1 VSKKAKVEGVAL
13 AILLLLAGTIWT
25 YSHFQPLHQSVSAAT
40 AVAEFKALGVEN
52 AQIHWDRVAEAR
64 STEYVTVGRDIFTGG
79 FPPAPPPPVHAS
91 TPGDSDYSP
100 PPPPPPPPP
109 PQLPLKYFGYG
120 DVETGSGHRAFLTDG
135 DSVYIVAEG
144 DIILGHY
151 RVVKITRTSLE
162 FEEIGTA
169 RHAVK
174 AIEDRGPSF

>member
-1 VSKKAKVEGVAL
+1 MNKKVKVESAVL
-13 AILLLLAGTIWT
+13 AILLLCAGTIWA
-25 YSHFQPLHQSVSAAT
+25 YSHFQPLHQPASAAR

-64 STEYVTVGRDIFTGG
+64 NTQYVTVGRDIFTEGM
-79 FPPAPPPPVHAS
+79 
-91 TPGDSDYSP
+91 P

-120 DVETGSGHRAFLTDG
+120 GVETGSGRRAFLTDG
-135 DSVYIVAEG
+135 NSVYIVAEG
-144 DIILGHY
+144 DILLGHY
-151 RVVKITRTSLE
+151 RVVKISRTSLE

>member
-1 VSKKAKVEGVAL
+1 MTNKAKVEGSVL
-13 AILLLLAGTIWT
+13 AILLFSAGTIWA
-25 YSHFQPLHQSVSAAT
+25 YSRLQDLHQPVSASR

-64 STEYVTVGRDIFTGG
+64 NTEYVTVGRDIFTGG
-79 FPPAPPPPVHAS
+79 LPPAPPPPVHVPAA
-91 TPGDSDYSP
+91 GDSDYTP

-120 DVETGSGHRAFLTDG
+120 GVETGSGRRAFLTDG
-135 DSVYIVAEG
+135 NSVYIVAEG
-144 DIILGHY
+144 DILLGHY
-151 RVVKITRTSLE
+151 RIIRISRTTLE

-174 AIEDRGPSF
+174 PIEDRGPSL